1 MIGSS
6 GSQVGPQFS
15 RGGRPPIPGTRTST
29 VPVNSQPMGP
39 QGGNP
44 ATAQAVARRMLP
56 TDPRLHQII
65 GRAAAAKRKRR
76 LADRLLTKSV
86 REIIPESESYMEL
99 LEVEKKLDFVLMR
112 KRLTLQEAMKRPFKV
127 KRKLRVMLSS
137 TFKPGLA
144 AGAVG
149 PDGQRL
155 PGDTAPGWE
164 LKVEG
169 QLLDKPGQPSNNDP
183 KYRRKFSSFFKSLV
197 IELDRELYGPDNH
210 LVEWHRTPT
219 TAETDGFQVKRRGD
233 SNVRCT
239 VLLMLDHQPPEYKL
253 DPRLARILA
262 LPSGSR
268 SQIFYA
274 LWTYIKTHKL
284 QDPTEKDFI
293 NCDPYLEQ
301 VFNCPRMRF
310 AEIPSRLVPLQ
321 QPADPIVINHI
332 ISVEGESSKTACYD
346 IDVEVEDVYKTMA
359 HNYLSNTHSSQEL
372 AAIDSKIHEL
382 VEQINQMKVHREFYL
397 EFSRDPQAF
406 ISRWLASQKR
416 DYWVMTD
423 ATPGHP
429 EEERRAA
436 FYHAPWTQEA
446 VMRYFYDRI
455 SQRRQDLEHALGLNN
470 S

>member
-1 MIGSS
+1 MMQG
-6 GSQVGPQFS
+6 QAGPPA
-15 RGGRPPIPGTRTST
+15 PPYAQAARAVVANPRIPAPAGV
-29 VPVNSQPMGP
+29 VPPMVS

-44 ATAQAVARRMLP
+44 ATQVAGRRMLP
-56 TDPRLHQII
+56 ADPRLHQII

-76 LADRLLTKSV
+76 LADRLLPKTV

-112 KRLTLQEAMKRPFKV
+112 KRLTLQEAMKKPFKV

-137 TFKPGLA
+137 TFKPGMP
-144 AGAVG
+144 AGSVG

-155 PGDTAPGWE
+155 RADVPPGWE

-197 IELDRELYGPDNH
+197 IELDRDLYGPDNH

-262 LPSGSR
+262 LHTGTR

-284 QDPTEKDFI
+284 QDPNEKDFI

-310 AEIPSRLVPLQ
+310 AEVPSRLVPLQ
-321 QPADPIVINHI
+321 QPPDPIVINHM
-332 ISVEGESSKTACYD
+332 ISVEGDAPKTACYD
-346 IDVEVEDVYKTMA
+346 IEVEVEDVYKTMV
-359 HNYLSNTHSSQEL
+359 HSYLSNTHSNQEL
-372 AAIDSKIHEL
+372 SAIDTKIHEL

-406 ISRWLASQKR
+406 ISRWLASQCR

-423 ATPGHP
+423 TTPGHP
-429 EEERRAA
+429 EEERRAD
-436 FYHAPWTQEA
+436 FYQASWIQEA
-446 VMRYFYDRI
+446 VMRYFYNRI

-470 S
+470 N

>member
-1 MIGSS
+1 
-6 GSQVGPQFS
+6 P
-15 RGGRPPIPGTRTST
+15 RTTTT
-29 VPVNSQPMGP
+29 VTVAQPMSS
-39 QGGNP
+39 QMSNTAP
-44 ATAQAVARRMLP
+44 AQVAGRRMLP

-76 LADRLLTKSV
+76 LADRLLPKTI

-112 KRLTLQEAMKRPFKV
+112 KRLTLQEAMKRPFK
-127 KRKLRVMLSS
+127 
-137 TFKPGLA
+137 
-144 AGAVG
+144 
-149 PDGQRL
+149 
-155 PGDTAPGWE
+155 
-164 LKVEG
+164 
-169 QLLDKPGQPSNNDP
+169 PGQPSNNDA

-197 IELDRELYGPDNH
+197 IELDRDLYGPDNH

-262 LPSGSR
+262 LHSGTR

-274 LWTYIKTHKL
+274 LWSYIKTHKL
-284 QDPTEKDFI
+284 QDPNEKDFI

-321 QPADPIVINHI
+321 QPPDPVVINHVI
-332 ISVEGESSKTACYD
+332 TVEGDSPKTACYD
-346 IDVEVEDVYKTMA
+346 IDVEVDDVYKTMV
-359 HNYLSNTHSSQEL
+359 HSYLSSVQSNQEL
-372 AAIDSKIHEL
+372 SAIDSKIHEF

-406 ISRWLASQKR
+406 ISRWLASQAR

-429 EEERRAA
+429 EEERRAE

-446 VMRYFYDRI
+446 VMRYFYNRVGLLRI
-455 SQRRQDLEHALGLNN
+455 IPGDPGQGIGMI
-470 S
+470 